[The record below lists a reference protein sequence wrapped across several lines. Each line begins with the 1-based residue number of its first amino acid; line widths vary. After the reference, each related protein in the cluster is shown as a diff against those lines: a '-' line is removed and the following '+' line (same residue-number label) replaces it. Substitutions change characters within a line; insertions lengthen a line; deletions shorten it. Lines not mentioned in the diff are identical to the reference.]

1 MITNFLLGCLMSIV
15 DGLVAPVSDLPRIDI
30 ESFPSLFELMW
41 QTVFCMFMED
51 TMFYWSHRLLHHPK
65 LYSKIHKKHH
75 EFNNPVGFISEYAHP
90 LEYVFGNVLPTF
102 IGAKILRSNIHF
114 ATL

>member
-1 MITNFLLGCLMSIV
+1 MIINFLLGCLMSVV

-30 ESFPSLFELMW
+30 ETFPSLFELMW

-65 LYSKIHKKHH
+65 IYAKIHKKHH

-90 LEYVFGNVLPTF
+90 LEYVLGNVLPTF